1 MAYNMTGFEVEYKL
15 VDKTDQT
22 SLEAEFS
29 DSLNNKWS
37 RSQPG
42 WVARA
47 KPSLVSTKGNIYMWG
62 GYQFPDN
69 STGQSTLDNR

>member
-1 MAYNMTGFEVEYKL
+1 MAYNMTGFEVDYKL
-15 VDKTDQT
+15 VDKTDET
-22 SLEAEFS
+22 PLIADDS

-42 WVARA
+42 FKARA

-69 STGQSTLDNR
+69 STGKSTIDDR